1 MGHYS
6 GRYKHHSYGHKSTGY
21 KRALEH
27 IREAKVLSKELGG
40 TDEDVKKYFFSLS
53 HKQLKIILDKY
64 EIKYGTKARDYA
76 DETFNKWKN
85 GIVHMSGMVTER
97 LFSLMPHYMPLES
110 KFHLVESLWKHVG
123 PSSNK
128 TYHIGLDV
136 DLVEL
141 SERIQKHLANV
152 VTHYNIPS
160 SMEARF
166 NWLSQGNVGVK
177 QKLLNHIRQQ
187 EKTLLLEALR
197 THLPVLINHLHSE
210 RGGLTTHV
218 SQALKVGK
226 HEVRI
231 VVDERVNG
239 VTDKAGVK
247 PGNTIWI
254 WWIIG
259 FVILLWILSQ

>member
-1 MGHYS
+1 MGYYS
-6 GRYKHHSYGHKSTGY
+6 DGYKYCSYGRRSTGY
-21 KRALEH
+21 ERALEH
-27 IREAKVLSKELGG
+27 IREAEALSKELGG
-40 TDEDVKKYFFSLS
+40 TDKDAKNYFFSLS
-53 HKQLKIILDKY
+53 QNHLKIILDEY
-64 EIKYGTKARDYA
+64 EITYGTKAREYA
-76 DETFNKWKN
+76 DETFYKWKN
-85 GIVHMSGMVTER
+85 GIVQMSGMVAER
-97 LFSLMPHYMPLES
+97 LFSLLPPYMPLES

-128 TYHIGLDV
+128 TYHIGLDA
-136 DLVEL
+136 DLMEL
-141 SERIQKHLANV
+141 SERIKKHLAKV
-152 VTHYNIPS
+152 VIHYNIPD

-177 QKLLNHIRQQ
+177 QKLLNHIQQQ
-187 EKTLLLEALR
+187 EKTLLSEALQ
-197 THLPVLINHLHSE
+197 THLPVLINHLRSE

-218 SQALKVGK
+218 SQILKVGK

-247 PGNTIWI
+247 SGNTIWI

-259 FVILLWILSQ
+259 FIILLWILSH